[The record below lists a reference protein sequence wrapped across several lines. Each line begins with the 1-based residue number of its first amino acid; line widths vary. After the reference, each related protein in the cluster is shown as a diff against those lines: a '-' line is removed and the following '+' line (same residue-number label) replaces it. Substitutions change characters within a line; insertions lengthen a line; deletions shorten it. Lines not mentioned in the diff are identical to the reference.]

1 MDPQIQ
7 NSLEQ
12 ADALQASGE
21 VADAA
26 RIYRAVLDREPKQP
40 DANYALGL
48 ISASTGDNE
57 EALSLFE
64 TAIEVNPA
72 EQHFW
77 FSFIDCLVNKRD
89 FCRAEEALDFVGR
102 AGASMERVSE
112 LRHKLRLAE
121 QAPVKPKKQ
130 ATSLATKRA
139 AAAQKNRA
147 KKRLKRGSVNGPSQE
162 RLDALIRAYRDGL
175 FTEAEELSLAMTRD
189 FPALQFGWKIL
200 GASLQQSNRLEESLG
215 PLRRAIEIAPD
226 DAEAHFN
233 LGNTFDELG
242 SLSEARSAYEQAI
255 ALNVSFAEAHL
266 NLGITLAALGEI
278 SGAEESYKR
287 AIAAKPDFATALLN
301 LAGLLRNLDRLDEA
315 EKSYRRVIEVD
326 GSSVDALYNLGNLLR
341 DQGRLGE
348 AEEIYKSALLLAPE
362 FSKAHSNLG
371 CVQYLLG
378 QIEEAEIS
386 CRKAIAL
393 DPDCAEAHS
402 NLGLSLHALNKLD
415 DAENSHS
422 LAIVARP
429 DYAEAHYNL
438 GATLRA
444 LGRLEEAENSHTR
457 ALELKPDY
465 PGALVARSSIRYEAG
480 QYEGALSDLDACDT
494 LDARARALE
503 MLHSLGRDEEIYD
516 RIANRRGL
524 DDTNIRMAAFSAFI
538 SHKLQRQTAHNFCNN
553 PLSFLNIS
561 NLAAHVE
568 HAEDFA
574 RRLVDDL
581 HPLGTVWQPAKKATV
596 NGLQMRP
603 DVVLFDQES
612 QFIQK
617 LKTIIYQEIAS
628 YREKFNDELC
638 AFIQHW
644 PADSTL
650 AGWHVIL
657 KRQGYQSPHIH
668 PAGWISGV
676 VYLRIVPSLGKDEG
690 AIEFGLNGSLYS
702 DPNSPSVLHQPKVG
716 DIALFPSSLH
726 HRTIPFTTESDRI
739 VIAFDLMPNFKMKQ
753 P

>member
-12 ADALQASGE
+12 ADALQANGE

-40 DANYALGL
+40 DANYALGV
-48 ISASTGDNE
+48 ITASAGNNE
-57 EALSLFE
+57 AALSLFE

-72 EQHFW
+72 EQQFW

-102 AGASMERVSE
+102 AGASTERINE
-112 LRHKLRLAE
+112 LRQQLRLAE
-121 QAPVKPKKQ
+121 QTAVRPEKT
-130 ATSLATKRA
+130 ANSLATKRA
-139 AAAQKNRA
+139 AAAQKKRA
-147 KKRLKRGSVNGPSQE
+147 KKRLKKGSVNGPSQE
-162 RLDALIRAYRDGL
+162 RLDALMRAYRDGL
-175 FTEAEELSLAMTRD
+175 LSEAEELSLAMTRD
-189 FPALQFGWKIL
+189 FPALQFGWKVL
-200 GASLQQSNRLEESLG
+200 GAVLQQSNRLEESLG
-215 PLRRAIEIAPD
+215 PFKRAIEIAPD

-233 LGNTFDELG
+233 LGTTFEELVR
-242 SLSEARSAYEQAI
+242 LNEARSAYEKAI
-255 ALNVSFAEAHL
+255 ALNNSFAEAHL
-266 NLGITLAALGEI
+266 NLGTTLEALGEI
-278 SGAEESYKR
+278 SSAEESYKR
-287 AIAAKPDFATALLN
+287 AIAAKPDCAKALLN
-301 LAGLLRNLDRLDEA
+301 LGSLLRGLNRLAEA
-315 EKSYRRVIEVD
+315 EESYRWALEVD

-341 DQGRLGE
+341 DEGRLSDAE
-348 AEEIYKSALLLAPE
+348 ATYKSVLALAPE

-371 CVQYLLG
+371 CVLYLLG

-415 DAENSHS
+415 EADKSHS

-429 DYAEAHYNL
+429 NYEEAHYNR
-438 GATLRA
+438 GVTLRA
-444 LGRLEEAENSHTR
+444 LGRLEEAEDSYSR

-465 PGALVARSSIRYEAG
+465 LAAQVERSVVRYEAG
-480 QYEGALSDLDACDT
+480 QYEGALRDLDACDT
-494 LDARARALE
+494 PDARARALE
-503 MLHSLGRDEEIYD
+503 MLHSLGRDEEIYE

-524 DDTNIRMAAFSAFI
+524 DDANIRIAAFSAFI

-553 PLSFLNIS
+553 PLSFLSIS
-561 NLAAHVE
+561 NLAAHLE
-568 HAEDFA
+568 HSEDFA

-581 HPLGTVWQPAKKATV
+581 YPLETIWQPAGKATV
-596 NGLQMRP
+596 NGLQTRR
-603 DVVLFDQES
+603 DVVLFNQES
-612 QFIQK
+612 PFIQK

-628 YREKFNDELC
+628 YRKKFNDEPC

-657 KRQGYQSPHIH
+657 KRQGHQGPHIH
-668 PAGWISGV
+668 PGGWISGV
-676 VYLRIVPSLGKDEG
+676 VYLRVVPPLGKNEG
-690 AIEFGLNGSLYS
+690 AIEFGLNGSFYS
-702 DPNSPSVLHQPKVG
+702 EPNSPRVLHQPKVG

-726 HRTIPFTTESDRI
+726 HRTIPFTTERDRI
-739 VIAFDLMPNFKMKQ
+739 VIAFDLMPKFE
-753 P
+753 